1 MLHYVKFHGAQ
12 EKINV
17 GKIICVGRNYAAH
30 AKELGHELPA
40 FPVIFLKPASVLI
53 QTGQNVIHPAY
64 SQNLHHEIELV
75 VLVGS
80 EMKSVDEKKAL
91 KGIAGYGVGLDM
103 TLRDLQSEQISKGE
117 PWTLSKCFD
126 TSAVVSE
133 FVSHSSVPNIL
144 KEEISL
150 QVNGQTRQQASLSTM
165 IFSPA
170 AIISYVSERLKL
182 EPGDLIFTGT
192 PAGVSQVVRG
202 DKLQGSIGNICHIE
216 TEIV

>member
-17 GKIICVGRNYAAH
+17 GKIICVGRNYADH

-40 FPVIFLKPASVLI
+40 FPVIFLKPSSVLI
-53 QTGQNVIHPAY
+53 QSGQNVVHPNY

-75 VLVGS
+75 VLIGS
-80 EMKSVDEKKAL
+80 DMKSVDEKKAL

-103 TLRDLQSEQISKGE
+103 TLRDLQSEQIAKGN

-133 FVSHSSVPNIL
+133 FVSHASVPNIL

-150 QVNGQTRQQASLSTM
+150 QVNGETRQHSSLSSM

-170 AIISYVSERLKL
+170 TIIAYVSERLKL

-202 DKLQGSIGNICHIE
+202 DKLQGGIGNICHIE

>member
-53 QTGQNVIHPAY
+53 QSGQNVIHPAY

-126 TSAVVSE
+126 TAAVVSE

-150 QVNGQTRQQASLSTM
+150 QVNSETRQQASLGTM